1 MIKNSVSNKKNNS
14 KIRFSILFFTLIV
27 SHLSLSCFK
36 EKNNISVAKTS
47 KTGNLITVN
56 FSPIYAEIHDA
67 NFKAY
72 LKTIVPDAFT
82 PDNKFISN
90 HPSVVSYDKSMSIR
104 NKKFTSL
111 SGIEYFISL
120 TRLDCIGNQLTT
132 LDVSKNIAL
141 TELFCGDNQLISL
154 DVSRNTKLKVLESS
168 HNQLTNL
175 DVSKNTNL
183 KELNC
188 YRNQLTAIT
197 IGENN
202 VLRKIFCPYN
212 QLTILD
218 VSHNTGLIELAC
230 TDNPRTTVVII
241 NPNTLS
247 RLYIDYYIVC
257 SHPSIKAFKDRGGE
271 IYGSLTQEMPPF
283 TCP

>member
-1 MIKNSVSNKKNNS
+1 MT
-14 KIRFSILFFTLIV
+14 RFFTVFTLLIL
-27 SHLSLSCFK
+27 SHITYSCFK
-36 EKNNISVAKTS
+36 EKDVPP
-47 KTGNLITVN
+47 TVSN
-56 FSPIYAEIHDA
+56 SLKKFNGPPVYSEIPDA

-72 LKTIVPDAFT
+72 LKTIVPLAFT
-82 PDNKFISN
+82 SDNKFISN
-90 HPSVVSYDKSMSIR
+90 HHTVTSYNKSISIR
-104 NKKFTSL
+104 SKKITSL

-132 LDVSKNIAL
+132 LDVSKNTAL
-141 TELFCGDNQLISL
+141 TELFCGDNQLTTL
-154 DVSRNTKLKVLESS
+154 DVSRNKNLKTLECS
-168 HNQLTNL
+168 HNQLTTF

-183 KELNC
+183 EELNC
-188 YRNQLTAIT
+188 YRNKIT
-197 IGENN
+197 SLNLVKNKI
-202 VLRKIFCPYN
+202 LRKIFCSYN
-212 QLTILD
+212 QFTVLD

-283 TCP
+283 ACQ

>member
-1 MIKNSVSNKKNNS
+1 M
-14 KIRFSILFFTLIV
+14 ILFTALII
-27 SHLSLSCFK
+27 SHISYSCFK
-36 EKNNISVAKTS
+36 EKNDISVAEKS
-47 KTGNLITVN
+47 KTANLKIAN
-56 FSPIYAEIHDA
+56 FSPIYAEIPDP

-72 LKTIVPDAFT
+72 LKTIVPLAFT
-82 PDNKFISN
+82 SDNKFISN
-90 HPSVVSYDKSMSIR
+90 HPSVVSYDKSISIR
-104 NKKFTSL
+104 SEKFTSL

-120 TRLDCIGNQLTT
+120 TRLDCMGNQLTT

-141 TELFCGDNQLISL
+141 TELFCGDNQLTSL
-154 DVSRNTKLKVLESS
+154 DVSSNTNLKVLVSPY
-168 HNQLTNL
+168 NQLTTL

-188 YRNQLTAIT
+188 YRNQLTTLT

-202 VLRKIFCPYN
+202 VLRKFFCPDN
-212 QLTILD
+212 QLTVLD
-218 VSHNTGLIELAC
+218 VSQNTGLIELAC

-257 SHPSIKAFKDRGGE
+257 SHPSIKDFKDRGGE
-271 IYGSLTQEMPPF
+271 LYGSLTQEMPSF